1 MIFSEGAHGL
11 TLLCRV
17 KDHGDGLTPTPA
29 SFGAEAPKLGY
40 LRVREGAH
48 GLTLLCRVKDWST
61 CAAVPERG
69 EALLRAAEE
78 WSAAARKCG
87 KPDPERSGGER
98 PNQKKLILIPHEFR
112 SNG

>member
-1 MIFSEGAHGL
+1 MSAIGKLLQISKQKTADLRVKDHGDS
-11 TLLCRV
+11 V
-17 KDHGDGLTPTPA
+17 KDHGDGLGPTPA
-29 SFGAEAPKLGY
+29 SFGANAPKLGY

-48 GLTLLCRVKDWST
+48 GITLRVKDWST

-98 PNQKKLILIPHEFR
+98 PDI
-112 SNG
+112 